1 MRHTLR
7 YVFPLVI
14 AAGAAAGA
22 FAPVA
27 AADTTLINPTVPGC
41 VNTGGSTV
49 IGGQT
54 TECATPGNVQLNAT
68 PEVPEDFAYPW
79 GDEFYGPALIF
90 GAPGGGDFHGPAGG
104 GGGGHGGGG
113 R

>member
-1 MRHTLR
+1 MRHRLR
-7 YVFPLVI
+7 YAFPIVI
-14 AAGAAAGA
+14 AAGVAAAVC
-22 FAPVA
+22 APA
-27 AADTTLINPTVPGC
+27 ASADTTLITPSVPSC
-41 VNTGGSTV
+41 VDTGGSSV

-54 TECATPGNVQLNAT
+54 TQCATPGNVQLNAT

-90 GAPGGGDFHGPAGG
+90 GGPGPAAGG
-104 GGGGHGGGG
+104 GGGAHGGGG

>member
-1 MRHTLR
+1 MRHRLR
-7 YVFPLVI
+7 YVFPLMI
-14 AAGAAAGA
+14 TAAAA
-22 FAPVA
+22 ASVLAPSA
-27 AADTTLINPTVPGC
+27 GADTTLITPSVPSC
-41 VNTGGSTV
+41 TNTGGSAV

-54 TECATPGNVQLNAT
+54 TQCATPGNVQLNAT

-90 GAPGGGDFHGPAGG
+90 GGPGGGFHGGG
-104 GGGGHGGGG
+104 GGGGHGG

>member
-1 MRHTLR
+1 MMPMRHRLR
-7 YVFPLVI
+7 YVVPVII
-14 AAGAAAGA
+14 AAGAAGVFVPLAG
-22 FAPVA
+22 
-27 AADTTLINPTVPGC
+27 ADTTLIAPSVPNC
-41 VNTGGSTV
+41 VDTGGSTV

-54 TECATPGNVQLNAT
+54 TQCATPGNVQLNAT

-90 GAPGGGDFHGPAGG
+90 GAPGGGGG
-104 GGGGHGGGG
+104 GAHGGGG

>member
-1 MRHTLR
+1 MRHRLR
-7 YVFPLVI
+7 YVFPVVI

-22 FAPVA
+22 IAPA
-27 AADTTLINPTVPGC
+27 AIADTTLISPSVPSC

-90 GAPGGGDFHGPAGG
+90 GGGPGPVDNHGGGD
-104 GGGGHGGGG
+104 GGGHGGGG

>member
-1 MRHTLR
+1 
-7 YVFPLVI
+7 
-14 AAGAAAGA
+14 
-22 FAPVA
+22 
-27 AADTTLINPTVPGC
+27 
-41 VNTGGSTV
+41 V

-54 TECATPGNVQLNAT
+54 TQCATPGNVQLNAT

-90 GAPGGGDFHGPAGG
+90 GAPGGGGA
-104 GGGGHGGGG
+104 HGGGG

>member
-1 MRHTLR
+1 MPMRHRLR
-7 YVFPLVI
+7 YAFPIII
-14 AAGAAAGA
+14 AAGAAAVA
-22 FAPVA
+22 IAPTA
-27 AADTTLINPTVPGC
+27 GADTTLISPTGPSC
-41 VNTGGSTV
+41 ENTGGSTV

-90 GAPGGGDFHGPAGG
+90 GGPGPANGG
-104 GGGGHGGGG
+104 GGGAHGGGG

>member
-1 MRHTLR
+1 MRHRLR
-7 YVFPLVI
+7 HVFPVI
-14 AAGAAAGA
+14 VAAGAAVALAPGA
-22 FAPVA
+22 S
-27 AADTTLINPTVPGC
+27 ADTTLISPSVPSC
-41 VNTGGSTV
+41 IDTGGSSV

-54 TECATPGNVQLNAT
+54 TECATPGNVQLNST

-90 GAPGGGDFHGPAGG
+90 GGPGPAPPPPP
-104 GGGGHGGGG
+104 HGGGG